1 MLKSEKF
8 LLFVEEIVM
17 GKHNLFSYE
26 KIRANPESLNMVMSH
41 MKESVSVWEDT
52 RKLANLK
59 YTDEKDAF
67 GNKVKGIIKVRLGF
81 IQNKYEPSMYAKGRF
96 IRNFDNYKKFFTDK
110 AIRNALNNVGPEDFT
125 SKVDAYNCEDSYYL
139 SQGYPCLGECS
150 EEHWV
155 HNPSGPDYKVQNKG
169 HRYLVPDKYQLKE
182 ANFLKDC
189 MLYDYPYMNKYFY
202 KCDIR
207 LYHLDNPFEFYITV
221 SDYRDKR
228 GYMKEASLYI
238 PFICLKE
245 KSIKPAMDRMTK
257 YFNWYYKDEEERKIH
272 LGLMECDLFNELR
285 GDIERKE

>member
-110 AIRNALNNVGPEDFT
+110 AIRNALNNVGLEDFT

-182 ANFLKDC
+182 CNFLKDC
-189 MLYDYPYMNKYFY
+189 MLYDFPYMKKYFDN
-202 KCDIR
+202 CDVK
-207 LYHLDNPFEFYITV
+207 LYHLDNAFEFYINV
-221 SDYRDKR
+221 CDYKDKR
-228 GYMKEASLYI
+228 GYSKVGTLYI

-245 KSIKPAMDRMTK
+245 KTIQPAIERMIR
-257 YFNWYYKDEEERKIH
+257 YFNWYYSDIDERQIH
-272 LGLMECDLFNELR
+272 LDLMKSKVFLDLEK
-285 GDIERKE
+285 DIESK